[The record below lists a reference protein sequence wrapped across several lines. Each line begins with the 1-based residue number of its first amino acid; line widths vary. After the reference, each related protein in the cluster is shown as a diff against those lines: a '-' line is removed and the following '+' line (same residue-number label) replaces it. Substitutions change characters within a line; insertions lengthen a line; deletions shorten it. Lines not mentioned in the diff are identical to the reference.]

1 MAAERLQK
9 VMAAAGVGSRRLC
22 ETLITDGRVQVN
34 GKTVTELGAKADPAR
49 DRIVVDGKPL
59 VFSKQHVYYKVHK
72 PRGVISDIGG
82 DEIDLRT
89 GELRKTVA
97 DLLPADHARVFP
109 VGRLDLHSEGLVLL
123 TDDGELANR
132 LTHPRYQHPK
142 TYYVLLGEQ
151 PSQEALVQ
159 LRKGVDLPEGRTAP
173 AEVMIVSYLPA
184 TLRLSKGPSEGVWLR
199 VVLREGKKRQ
209 IRHMTA
215 AVGYPT
221 LRLLRW
227 AIGPLTLGNLELG
240 QAAALTLDEINGLR
254 HLVGLPALTAPKAD
268 RSAASTRAGG
278 ERGAAQRGGRRN
290 GPGQREPRSPGSRS
304 PGSRGPGAKKI
315 RLQPAGDEDGKSQGR
330 SSQGRSSQGRA
341 EPSAPRGASAG
352 PRKPA
357 SLKLRKAAPA
367 AAPRKAAAPKSAQR
381 GGRQGNR
388 RQGSGRQGS
397 GRQGSGRPPSQGG
410 QRG

>member
-1 MAAERLQK
+1 MTAERLQK

-22 ETLITDGRVQVN
+22 ETLITEGRVQVN
-34 GKTVTELGAKADPAR
+34 GKTVTELGVKADPAR
-49 DRIVVDGKPL
+49 DRIVVDGKRL
-59 VFSKQHVYYKVHK
+59 EFQARHVYYKVHK

-97 DLLPADHARVFP
+97 DLLPPDHVRVFP

-151 PSQEALVQ
+151 PAQEALVQ
-159 LRKGVDLPEGRTAP
+159 MRNGIDLPEGRTAP

-184 TLRLSKGPSEGVWLR
+184 TLRLSKGPNEGVWLR
-199 VVLREGKKRQ
+199 IVLREGKKRQ

-227 AIGPLTLGNLELG
+227 SIGPLTLGNLELG
-240 QAAALTLDEINGLR
+240 QFAPLTLDEINGLR
-254 HLVGLPALTAPKAD
+254 QMAELPPIAQPKPP
-268 RSAASTRAGG
+268 RSTVARNRPGDKRAGAVYDSK
-278 ERGAAQRGGRRN
+278 EQAEKRRAAA
-290 GPGQREPRSPGSRS
+290 
-304 PGSRGPGAKKI
+304 RGPGPVD
-315 RLQPAGDEDGKSQGR
+315 RR
-330 SSQGRSSQGRA
+330 
-341 EPSAPRGASAG
+341 PRPGS
-352 PRKPA
+352 
-357 SLKLRKAAPA
+357 
-367 AAPRKAAAPKSAQR
+367 
-381 GGRQGNR
+381 NR
-388 RQGSGRQGS
+388 P
-397 GRQGSGRPPSQGG
+397 RPPRSGG